1 MGTFAFI
8 LGTILAIFVWSTYHK
23 LFNIA
28 YFGFEGFI
36 KEIIA
41 IEVVCVALVT
51 AIFGY

>member
-1 MGTFAFI
+1 MISFI

-23 LFNIA
+23 LFSIA

-41 IEVVCVALVT
+41 IEVVCVGLVNM
-51 AIFGY
+51 IF